1 MSLVRK
7 RLRIAGRVQGVGFR
21 YTAAETAHG
30 LNLGGFVRNCQDG
43 TVEAVA
49 EGEAEHVAAFV
60 AWCGHGPAGARV
72 ARVDVTDEAPA
83 GEREFRIER

>member
-1 MSLVRK
+1 MALARK

-21 YTAAETAHG
+21 FAAAEAARG
-30 LNLGGFVRNCQDG
+30 LRLGGSVRNCQDG

-49 EGEAEHVAAFV
+49 EGEAADVAAFV

-72 ARVDVTDEAPA
+72 TRVDAADEPPA